1 MADARGPSHAV
12 QSVPAVSGGP
22 QVAKGR
28 PAPVGW
34 GGKGGERGRSGRR
47 LVLVKEER
55 EGMEREGLGSSHE
68 KGEKTE
74 YQVPPGLC
82 Q

>member
-28 PAPVGW
+28 LAPVG
-34 GGKGGERGRSGRR
+34 GRGKGGERGRWM
-47 LVLVKEER
+47 LVKEER
-55 EGMEREGLGSSHE
+55 RGCEGGTWGPHIKKEIKQR
-68 KGEKTE
+68 TE
-74 YQVPPGLC
+74 CPLVSANE
-82 Q
+82 